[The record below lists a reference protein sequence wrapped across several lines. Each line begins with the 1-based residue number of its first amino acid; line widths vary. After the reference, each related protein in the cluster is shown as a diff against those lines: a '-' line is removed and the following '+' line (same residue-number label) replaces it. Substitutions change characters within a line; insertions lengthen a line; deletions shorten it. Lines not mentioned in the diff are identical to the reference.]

1 LLLSAGACRRYRSIA
16 GTRSQRPQLSIDA
29 SCQQGAQQQTRR
41 TPLLLSIDG
50 KDTRTDERTD
60 GRTLDRSINPA
71 LRMFAKKT
79 AAGKHCVG
87 MKYAYN
93 FIFFL
98 QQVCAEPRT
107 SALDMTLPAAA
118 ALAPADIDRYLVP
131 APRLRQAGRCRST
144 GQVYIRTDRRT
155 EIDPMRT

>member
-1 LLLSAGACRRYRSIA
+1 LLLSAGACRRYRSTA

-79 AAGKHCVG
+79 AAGKHCMG
-87 MKYAYN
+87 MKYAYL
-93 FIFFL
+93 F
-98 QQVCAEPRT
+98 
-107 SALDMTLPAAA
+107 
-118 ALAPADIDRYLVP
+118 
-131 APRLRQAGRCRST
+131 ST
-144 GQVYIRTDRRT
+144 TGLC
-155 EIDPMRT
+155 